1 MGTEPIASRGPMK
14 CVSCGDRIQPVQ
26 LHQVCRRYRSGK
38 LFEEVYRCA
47 LHYLVYDLTW
57 TPGRGWHQGRVD
69 RASYQGGTENYG
81 QGYSWSD
88 LPDGTITGASSCKS
102 CGRLLDFDHD
112 RVQMS
117 VLTQGTQIRDV
128 LFQCPRHW

>member
-1 MGTEPIASRGPMK
+1 MK
-14 CVSCGDRIQPVQ
+14 CVSCGHRIQPVQ

-38 LFEEVYRCA
+38 LFEEVYRCT

-69 RASYQGGTENYG
+69 RASYQGGTEDYG
-81 QGYSWSD
+81 QGYSWGD

-102 CGRLLDFDHD
+102 CGRLVDFDHD

-117 VLTQGTQIRDV
+117 VLAQGTRIRDV
-128 LFQCPRHW
+128 LFQCHRHW